1 MTARNQAPHTH
12 TMKILAA
19 SFIAATAI
27 LTFSSCKTVIVE
39 PKTTPTVHTTTTEE
53 TTTRHPHGGVTT
65 ETEVRRY

>member
-1 MTARNQAPHTH
+1 MKTLTASLFA
-12 TMKILAA
+12 L
-19 SFIAATAI
+19 TAI

-39 PKTTPTVHTTTTEE
+39 PTKPTVRTTTTEE